1 MVNRTAPLLTR
12 PRFRYGPAGIWDPR
26 VFFERWSMTIVPL
39 MWSVWG
45 ALVLLLIIL
54 KMYNSRLTRDEDDQ
68 LILDDSFNHIKAEQ
82 DMLMAKIHKLEPIVR
97 VATGLAAAATLFV
110 IVYYVLD
117 MISQFK

>member
-1 MVNRTAPLLTR
+1 
-12 PRFRYGPAGIWDPR
+12 
-26 VFFERWSMTIVPL
+26 
-39 MWSVWG
+39 
-45 ALVLLLIIL
+45 LVLLLIIL